1 MALRIK
7 DLQNGRKE
15 CTVQMDESSTLKVG
29 YNPNKISAANLNM
42 AGEGLNHLCESLAK
56 IITSWDL
63 YDEEDKMMEVTVENI
78 KSLNLLFVNKIFEAI
93 LTDAFPKVK

>member
-15 CTVQMDESSTLKVG
+15 CIVQIDETSSLKVG
-29 YNPNKISAANLNM
+29 YNPNKISAVNLNM
-42 AGEGLNHLCESLAK
+42 AGEGLNPLCESLSK

-63 YDEEDKMMEVTVENI
+63 YDEDDKMMEVTVENI
-78 KSLNLLFVNKIFEAI
+78 KSLNLLFVNKMFEAI